1 MKEGLTPLSEEFV
14 KRFEGNDLEGVVA
27 LYAPDAVLY
36 PPDATE
42 AIGTDSILKAWGG
55 LMNAFT
61 VQKLK
66 ITDAAHEIHGDTA
79 VGWGKFTMILIP
91 KGGGDT
97 VRMEGRFTDVSKR
110 INGKWVYVFDHASI
124 PLPPQR

>member
-1 MKEGLTPLSEEFV
+1 MKEGLTPLSAEFV

-42 AIGTDSILKAWGG
+42 AIGTEAIRKSWGG
-55 LMNAFT
+55 LMYAFT
-61 VQKLK
+61 VQKLT
-66 ITDAAHEIHGDTA
+66 ITDAASQIQGDTA
-79 VGWGKFTMILIP
+79 FGWGKFAMTLTP

-97 VRMEGRFTDVSKR
+97 VRMEGRFTDVSKQ
-110 INGKWVYVFDHASI
+110 INGRWLYIFDHASM
-124 PLPPQR
+124 PLPPQH

>member
-14 KRFEGNDLEGVVA
+14 KRFESNDLEGVVA
-27 LYAPDAVLY
+27 LYAADAVLY

-42 AIGTDSILKAWGG
+42 AIGTEAIRKAWGG

-61 VQKLK
+61 VQKL
-66 ITDAAHEIHGDTA
+66 IIAAASHEIHGDTA
-79 VGWGKFTMILIP
+79 FGWGKFAMILIP
-91 KGGGDT
+91 KGGGET

-110 INGKWVYVFDHASI
+110 VNDRWLYIFDHASI
-124 PLPPQR
+124 PLPPQH

>member
-42 AIGTDSILKAWGG
+42 AIGTEAIRKAWAG

-61 VQKLK
+61 VQKL
-66 ITDAAHEIHGDTA
+66 IIA
-79 VGWGKFTMILIP
+79 
-91 KGGGDT
+91 
-97 VRMEGRFTDVSKR
+97 
-110 INGKWVYVFDHASI
+110 
-124 PLPPQR
+124 PLPMKYMETRHLDGESLQ